1 MDINEIKQVPIVDF
15 LYILGIEP
23 VKHKASGLWY
33 HAPYRND
40 RNPSLR
46 VSTDKNVW
54 YDYGIARGGDIFNLA
69 GEFINSNEFVAQAKF
84 ISETLGGSFPTSF
97 QHYQRTEEKAVKAK
111 GNPFSDIVEKPL
123 SHPALRQY
131 LRERGISADVASR
144 FCCQV
149 EYRYNG
155 KQFFAVGFKN
165 NSDGYEIRNRFFKGC
180 VSPKDIT
187 LIGRNSN
194 VCHLYEGFM
203 DFLSAVIL
211 GIGRGEDHIVLN
223 SVANMQKVHHLLD
236 GYAQVY
242 CHLDN
247 DEAGENACVELQEA
261 EFIDNLNHD
270 ATEKAATIDH
280 QEEVSGNES
289 GNESGEEP
297 AKVWVKNNPPT
308 AEDSR
313 EVPAEPPVHNP
324 KSWTLGGRIK
334 NGLKKI
340 AEDLDIIT
348 YDDENYK

>member
-1 MDINEIKQVPIVDF
+1 MHNRVF
-15 LYILGIEP
+15 LYVYSTPPLTIRPQLILLSRHSWEQLLQQSPHPSMQPLHPALRSSSVLSLQDTSQYNHLELEI
-23 VKHKASGLWY
+23 
-33 HAPYRND
+33 HA
-40 RNPSLR
+40 
-46 VSTDKNVW
+46 
-54 YDYGIARGGDIFNLA
+54 
-69 GEFINSNEFVAQAKF
+69 
-84 ISETLGGSFPTSF
+84 
-97 QHYQRTEEKAVKAK
+97 
-111 GNPFSDIVEKPL
+111 IVEKPL

-165 NSDGYEIRNRFFKGC
+165 NSGGYEIRNRFFKGC

-247 DEAGENACVELQEA
+247 DEAGENACVELQKRYG
-261 EFIDNLNHD
+261 D
-270 ATEKAATIDH
+270 KVIDH
-280 QEEVSGNES
+280 SHLYTGYKDLNEYLMS
-289 GNESGEEP
+289 H
-297 AKVWVKNNPPT
+297 KTRK
-308 AEDSR
+308 
-313 EVPAEPPVHNP
+313 
-324 KSWTLGGRIK
+324 
-334 NGLKKI
+334 
-340 AEDLDIIT
+340 
-348 YDDENYK
+348 

>member
-97 QHYQRTEEKAVKAK
+97 PHYQRIAEKAVKAK

-223 SVANMQKVHHLLD
+223 SVANTIVARTEESKFCFLD
-236 GYAQVY
+236 SCNVSVIMLALFYFVY
-242 CHLDN
+242 TILVYFSVGKDR
-247 DEAGENACVELQEA
+247 AFCVMLFLEMD
-261 EFIDNLNHD
+261 FFF
-270 ATEKAATIDH
+270 
-280 QEEVSGNES
+280 S
-289 GNESGEEP
+289 
-297 AKVWVKNNPPT
+297 
-308 AEDSR
+308 
-313 EVPAEPPVHNP
+313 
-324 KSWTLGGRIK
+324 
-334 NGLKKI
+334 
-340 AEDLDIIT
+340 
-348 YDDENYK
+348 

>member
-1 MDINEIKQVPIVDF
+1 MIAIKPMDINEIK
-15 LYILGIEP
+15 
-23 VKHKASGLWY
+23 H
-33 HAPYRND
+33 
-40 RNPSLR
+40 
-46 VSTDKNVW
+46 
-54 YDYGIARGGDIFNLA
+54 LA

-97 QHYQRTEEKAVKAK
+97 PHYQRIAEKAVKAK
-111 GNPFSDIVEKPL
+111 GNPFSNIVEKPL

-131 LRERGISADVASR
+131 LRERGISADGASR

-165 NSDGYEIRNRFFKGC
+165 NSGGYEIRNRFFKGC

-187 LIGRNSN
+187 LIGWNSN

-211 GIGRGEDHIVLN
+211 GIGRGEDHIILN

-247 DEAGENACVELQEA
+247 DEAGENACGELQKRYG
-261 EFIDNLNHD
+261 D
-270 ATEKAATIDH
+270 KVIDH
-280 QEEVSGNES
+280 SHLYTGYKDLNEYLMS
-289 GNESGEEP
+289 H
-297 AKVWVKNNPPT
+297 KTRK
-308 AEDSR
+308 
-313 EVPAEPPVHNP
+313 
-324 KSWTLGGRIK
+324 
-334 NGLKKI
+334 
-340 AEDLDIIT
+340 
-348 YDDENYK
+348 

>member
-97 QHYQRTEEKAVKAK
+97 PHYQRIAEKAVKVK

-131 LRERGISADVASR
+131 LRKRGILTDVASR

-165 NSDGYEIRNRFFKGC
+165 NSGGYEIRNRFFKGC

-203 DFLSAVIL
+203 DFLSTVML

-247 DEAGENACVELQEA
+247 DEAGENACVELQKRYG
-261 EFIDNLNHD
+261 D
-270 ATEKAATIDH
+270 KVIDH
-280 QEEVSGNES
+280 SHLYTGYKDLNEYLMS
-289 GNESGEEP
+289 H
-297 AKVWVKNNPPT
+297 KT
-308 AEDSR
+308 
-313 EVPAEPPVHNP
+313 
-324 KSWTLGGRIK
+324 IK
-334 NGLKKI
+334 
-340 AEDLDIIT
+340 
-348 YDDENYK
+348 

>member
-54 YDYGIARGGDIFNLA
+54 YDYGVARGGDIFNLA

-84 ISETLGGSFPTSF
+84 ISETLGGNFPTSF
-97 QHYQRTEEKAVKAK
+97 PHYQRIAEKAVKVK

-155 KQFFAVGFKN
+155 K
-165 NSDGYEIRNRFFKGC
+165 
-180 VSPKDIT
+180 
-187 LIGRNSN
+187 
-194 VCHLYEGFM
+194 
-203 DFLSAVIL
+203 
-211 GIGRGEDHIVLN
+211 
-223 SVANMQKVHHLLD
+223 
-236 GYAQVY
+236 
-242 CHLDN
+242 
-247 DEAGENACVELQEA
+247 
-261 EFIDNLNHD
+261 
-270 ATEKAATIDH
+270 
-280 QEEVSGNES
+280 
-289 GNESGEEP
+289 
-297 AKVWVKNNPPT
+297 
-308 AEDSR
+308 
-313 EVPAEPPVHNP
+313 
-324 KSWTLGGRIK
+324 
-334 NGLKKI
+334 
-340 AEDLDIIT
+340 
-348 YDDENYK
+348 